1 MDKKVKMISAIA
13 IIIVLVII
21 GILLIFFFITESKCQ
36 CGNSDFDSFAG
47 TWEALSTPRTETT
60 YYLNGSWETKYL
72 DISRTYNGTWE
83 IKNNSITSNQ
93 QKKDYNTAQGN
104 TYSCKDFPYSHGS
117 LSLNQYFTNSRSQCQ
132 WVVIIPLRLPS
143 PSSNTTS

>member
-1 MDKKVKMISAIA
+1 MDIKVKMISAIA

-36 CGNSDFDSFAG
+36 CSNNDFDSFVG
-47 TWEALSTPRTETT
+47 TWKALSTPRTETT

-83 IKNNSITSNQ
+83 IKNNSIIKTRYMGEPYGMNIPIEYGYEFLDDCNQ
-93 QKKDYNTAQGN
+93 LKMWN
-104 TYSCKDFPYSHGS
+104 
-117 LSLNQYFTNSRSQCQ
+117 RSEEG
-132 WVVIIPLRLPS
+132 
-143 PSSNTTS
+143 TG